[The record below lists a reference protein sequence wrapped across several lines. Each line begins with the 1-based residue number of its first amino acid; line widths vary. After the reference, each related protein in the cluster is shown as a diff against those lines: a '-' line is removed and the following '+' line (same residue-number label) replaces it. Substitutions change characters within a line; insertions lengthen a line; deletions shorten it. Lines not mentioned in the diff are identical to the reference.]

1 MQSPFVGVSAH
12 SDQSRRLIAIDVGM
26 GIKGSNNEPQG
37 TNKMALLDAHSHDKD
52 NKDNGDITGTIEVT
66 AAFVYARSP
75 RLGPHAAQN
84 Q

>member
-1 MQSPFVGVSAH
+1 M
-12 SDQSRRLIAIDVGM
+12 DM

-37 TNKMALLDAHSHDKD
+37 TNKMALLDAHPHDQ
-52 NKDNGDITGTIEVT
+52 DNGDITGTIEVT

-75 RLGPHAAQN
+75 RLGPRSAQN